1 MKKKEIILAL
11 FIDFKKAF
19 DLIDPQLLFLK
30 LFHYGFDNTALNLIR
45 NYFENRSQL
54 TKINKAASERLP
66 LYWGVPQGSILG
78 PLLFN
83 IYINDLA
90 IKISKLEAIL
100 FADDTTLF
108 LADLSYT
115 KLLSRFRE
123 YFKEVF
129 VWINHNKL
137 FLNWSKTK
145 FMIINS
151 KKAGARHPPNIEIE
165 NNLIEVVSDFK
176 LLGCTIDDKLHFDKH
191 VKNLKSSVCSKLF
204 AIKNLFFLSFD
215 IKVHFFKTFLLPHF
229 DYCSSLFVYLSN
241 FLVNKL
247 NKLYNLCLYI
257 LLRLELNYLTVE
269 SQQELLEPLNLMPF
283 KYRLFY
289 RFSLFSH
296 KILNK
301 HFLLNISDLLKP
313 IVKTYSTRE
322 KNTNL
327 FEIPLI
333 LSKSGAKRISIV
345 LSMMVNKVLRNS
357 TNLSKIP

>member
-1 MKKKEIILAL
+1 
-11 FIDFKKAF
+11 
-19 DLIDPQLLFLK
+19 
-30 LFHYGFDNTALNLIR
+30 
-45 NYFENRSQL
+45 
-54 TKINKAASERLP
+54 
-66 LYWGVPQGSILG
+66 
-78 PLLFN
+78 
-83 IYINDLA
+83 
-90 IKISKLEAIL
+90 
-100 FADDTTLF
+100 
-108 LADLSYT
+108 
-115 KLLSRFRE
+115 
-123 YFKEVF
+123 
-129 VWINHNKL
+129 
-137 FLNWSKTK
+137 
-145 FMIINS
+145 MIINP

-165 NNLIEVVSDFK
+165 DNLIEVVSDFK

-313 IVKTYSTRE
+313 IIKTYCTRE
-322 KNTNL
+322 KNTNI

-333 LSKSGAKRISIV
+333 LSNSGAKRISIV

-357 TNLSKIP
+357 TNLSFKDFSEYILSNLHFLFLKFSQFILKEM